1 MISFAHRNYFLSL
14 SLFYALFSFSFR
26 ISVMNFQD
34 IRNEFV
40 MQCKE
45 QEQALIETQ
54 NREKFEEELTKQYQ
68 TRKISVRYANVWDVA
83 RGGNV
88 AVRDP
93 QL

>member
-1 MISFAHRNYFLSL
+1 MISFAHRNCFRSL

-26 ISVMNFQD
+26 FSVMNFQD

-68 TRKISVRYANVWDVA
+68 TRKISVRYANALDVDI
-83 RGGNV
+83 V
-88 AVRDP
+88 AVRHP